1 MTTTTDVVKR
11 KESFWDIYRRHGYFF
26 KQAAMLTISLGVV
39 MHLHRVVFGDEM
51 TLQNVMT
58 PMTDKLLLIPMT
70 YAAITG
76 IVMWRRVQFVNKA
89 HKVFFTWAVAYI
101 TLSVPLHVYFGVIEG
116 DVDFY
121 LSFFPLWFTY
131 LLFPF
136 YAAVLTLF
144 AKLQYRN

>member
-1 MTTTTDVVKR
+1 MTTTTDVVPR
-11 KESFWDIYRRHGYFF
+11 ESFGEVVRRNGYFF
-26 KQAAMLTISLGVV
+26 KQAAMLTISIGVV
-39 MHLHRVVFGDEM
+39 MHLYRVMFGDEM

-58 PMTDKLLLIPMT
+58 PTTDKFLLIPMT

-76 IVMWRRVQFVNKA
+76 IVVWRRVEFANTA
-89 HKVFFTWAVAYI
+89 HKMFFTWAVAYI
-101 TLSVPLHVYFGVIEG
+101 ALSVPLHVYFGVVKG

-121 LSFFPLWFTY
+121 LSFFPVWFTY

>member
-1 MTTTTDVVKR
+1 MTTTTDVVQS
-11 KESFWDIYRRHGYFF
+11 KESLWDTYRRRGYFF
-26 KQAAMLTISLGVV
+26 REAAMLTISFGVV
-39 MHLHRVVFGDEM
+39 LHLYRAVFGDEM

-58 PMTDKLLLIPMT
+58 PTTDKLLLIPMT

-76 IVMWRRVQFVNKA
+76 IVLWRRVRFVNKA
-89 HKVFFTWAVAYI
+89 HKLFFTWAVAYI
-101 TLSVPLHVYFGVIEG
+101 ALSVPLHVYFGVVKG

-121 LSFFPLWFTY
+121 LSFFPLWFSY

-136 YAAVLTLF
+136 YAAVLTVV